1 VASYPL
7 NGDRAV
13 RAERPLVIEF
23 DRPMEPGSVSARLS
37 ISPTVEGRLDWP
49 TPKRLAFVPAQ
60 GWAAPAYEVLLA
72 PGAADAQGVPMQ
84 GEFRLRFARQGWGA
98 PVPILMY
105 HNLKVLG
112 DHPSEMQLTWTV
124 SPDAFVAQMTY
135 LSQKGWQSITPAQL
149 AGYLTE
155 GEPLPLRPVMITLDD
170 GYKEAYTLAYPV
182 FARLGL
188 RPVLFIVPHYLGFPA
203 YLDWEQLQELAE
215 AGCVVG
221 SHSQDHTNLQKVS
234 EAEVERQVME
244 SQALLAERLKVTV
257 DAFAYPY
264 GYYDQRTVAALE
276 KHHYVT
282 AYTINPSFYQSAEG
296 MYRLSRLIIS
306 YTTTLEEFGR
316 MLP

>member
-1 VASYPL
+1 
-7 NGDRAV
+7 
-13 RAERPLVIEF
+13 
-23 DRPMEPGSVSARLS
+23 
-37 ISPTVEGRLDWP
+37 
-49 TPKRLAFVPAQ
+49 
-60 GWAAPAYEVLLA
+60 
-72 PGAADAQGVPMQ
+72 MQ
-84 GEFRLRFARQGWGA
+84 GEFRLRFALRGRGA

-105 HNLKVLG
+105 HNLKKLG

-135 LSQKGWQSITPAQL
+135 LSQQGWQSITPAQL
-149 AGYLTE
+149 AGYLIE

-170 GYKEAYTLAYPV
+170 GYKEVYTLAYPV

-203 YLDWEQLQELAE
+203 YLDWERLQELAE
-215 AGCVVG
+215 AGCVIG
-221 SHSQDHTNLQKVS
+221 SHGYDHANLLKAS
-234 EAEVERQVME
+234 DAEVERQVRD
-244 SQALLAERLKVTV
+244 SQAVLAERLKVTV

-264 GYYDQRTVAALE
+264 GYYDQRIMAALE

-282 AYTINPSFYQSAEG
+282 AYTINPSLYQSPAE
-296 MYRLSRLIIS
+296 MYQLSRLVIS